1 MKDRPAGGVS
11 FRHGSLPNWKDKPI
25 RGQPV
30 LKCWVYECR
39 DGLQSCIT
47 EERRTPPSLDTI
59 EISTP
64 ADWVVMGGGFTMG
77 KTNPSGMTAVEVLR
91 NKNTKMPNKI
101 RCKASQ
107 KGEFTCVLRACKLPF
122 GSKCFPADSSKA
134 SANTGECKTKTIELN
149 KLRQQDEID
158 KVTHARCIKALSQRV
173 EEVCKTPNIQECR
186 GDYVMIG
193 QSYTAKWLQGR
204 QRVTSGVEA
213 QQERIFSTVQQGS
226 QGMFSCRPLRQTL

>member
-1 MKDRPAGGVS
+1 M
-11 FRHGSLPNWKDKPI
+11 
-25 RGQPV
+25 
-30 LKCWVYECR
+30 
-39 DGLQSCIT
+39 QSCIT

-59 EISTP
+59 EISAP

-107 KGEFTCVLRACKLPF
+107 KGEFTCVMRACKLPF

-134 SANTGECKTKTIELN
+134 LAITGECKTKTTELKN
-149 KLRQQDEID
+149 LRQSGEIQ
-158 KVTHARCIKALSQRV
+158 KFTHAHYIKALSQRV

-193 QSYTAKWLQGR
+193 QSYTARWLQGR
-204 QRVTSGVEA
+204 YRANSGVGTQSGDPVWVGQTDQLQRNTA
-213 QQERIFSTVQQGS
+213 V
-226 QGMFSCRPLRQTL
+226 SCTPGATHL